1 MIFKSI
7 DNITSRKE
15 LSFFIEK
22 IVLYTKVVKLI
33 AVNNSIPIDYK
44 SFTEINKST
53 INELI
58 SIGVISKSDDTS
70 SLQKQLGKELY
81 HDFITSVN
89 FKLKHKDKIGVSLNK
104 LNNLERSKLQQRASK
119 YKAPRLIDFFCGAGG
134 LSLGFVQEGFQI
146 DLANDNDDVCIET
159 YKYNHPEI
167 PENKIIKGDIRKIV
181 DHIEDFIEEDIDIVV
196 GGPPCQG
203 FSSANKQRIID
214 DPRNEL
220 YKYYIKAVE
229 KIVPKFVVM
238 ENVRGMLPYA
248 EQVVSDYLNIKAKKK
263 GKTYSYETTYKVLVS
278 DDFGVA
284 QKRQRLIF
292 LAIRNDVAK
301 IKKITPKK
309 LFDEIANLASKS
321 KRYVLAD
328 AIAFIK
334 PLEAPR
340 VKNLTEID
348 DELTGKKVDINKYKG
363 NENQYLKLINE
374 NRIIPFVF
382 NHKARYAN
390 DINYEIYKK
399 LEQGDDGTNEKI
411 KEIMPYAHRNHLFKD
426 KYFKLIANKPS
437 RTITA
442 HLKMDC
448 HSHIHPTQ
456 IRSITPREAA
466 RIQSF
471 PDDYLFLGA
480 YLKTYMQIGNA
491 VPPML
496 ARAIAKAIK
505 TNIL

>member
-1 MIFKSI
+1 MIFKSVL
-7 DNITSRKE
+7 NVKSRRE
-15 LSFFIEK
+15 INFFIEK
-22 IVLYTKVVKLI
+22 ISLYTKINRLI
-33 AVNNSIPIDYK
+33 AEKHSISIERF
-44 SFTEINKST
+44 SSLSNST

-58 SIGVISKSDDTS
+58 KIGLISDLKELPLLERTID
-70 SLQKQLGKELY
+70 KQLFKDLVS
-81 HDFITSVN
+81 SVN
-89 FKLKHKDKIGVSLNK
+89 FYLQNKNIVGSSLDKLSNTQRNK
-104 LNNLERSKLQQRASK
+104 LQSK
-119 YKAPRLIDFFCGAGG
+119 YSSSKYPRIVDFFCGAGG
-134 LSLGFVQEGFQI
+134 LSLGFVQAGFSV
-146 DLANDNDDVCIET
+146 DLANDHEDVCIET
-159 YKYNHPEI
+159 YKYNHPEL
-167 PENKIIKGDIRKIV
+167 PTNKIVQGDIRHIV
-181 DHIEDFIEEDIDIVV
+181 DHIEEYIENEIDVV
-196 GGPPCQG
+196 IGGPPCQG

-220 YKYYIKAVE
+220 YKYFIKAID

-238 ENVRGMLPYA
+238 ENVKGMLPYA
-248 EQVVSDYLNIKAKKK
+248 EQVVSDYQNIKAKKN
-263 GKTYSYETTYKVLVS
+263 GKSYTYETTYKVLVS

-292 LAIRNDVAK
+292 LAVRNDVVK
-301 IKKITPKK
+301 IKKITPTK

-321 KRYVLAD
+321 KKHVLAD

-334 PLEAPR
+334 PLDAPR

-348 DELTGKKVDINKYKG
+348 DKLTGKKVDINKYRG
-363 NENQYLKLINE
+363 NENQYLKFINE
-374 NRIIPFVF
+374 NRIIPFIF
-382 NHKARYAN
+382 NHKARFAN
-390 DINYEIYKK
+390 DINYEIYRR

-426 KYFKLIANKPS
+426 KYFKLVADKPS

-491 VPPML
+491 VPPLM

-505 TNIL
+505 KSIS

>member
-1 MIFKSI
+1 MIFRPI

-15 LSFFIEK
+15 ICFFKEK
-22 IVLYTKVVKLI
+22 IVLYTKIVKLI
-33 AVNNSIPIDYK
+33 AVKNSITI
-44 SFTEINKST
+44 ENKSSKEISKST
-53 INELI
+53 LNELI
-58 SIGVISKSDDTS
+58 SIGVISKSSDTS
-70 SLQKQLGKELY
+70 ILQKQLGADLY
-81 HDFITSVN
+81 QEFISSVN
-89 FKLKHKDKIGVSLNK
+89 FRLKHKDIIGVSLDK
-104 LNNLERSKLQQRASK
+104 LNNTERHKLQQKSTK
-119 YKAPRLIDFFCGAGG
+119 SNAPKLIDFFCGAGG

-146 DLANDNDDVCIET
+146 DLANDYEDVCIET

-167 PENKIIKGDIRKIV
+167 PENKIIQGDIRNIV
-181 DHIEDFIEEDIDIVV
+181 NHLGEFFDKDIDIVV

-220 YKYYIKAVE
+220 YKYYIKAIE
-229 KIVPKFVVM
+229 KITPKFVVM

-248 EQVVSDYLNIKAKKK
+248 EQVVSDYQNIKARKK
-263 GKTYSYETTYKVLVS
+263 GKTYTYTTTYKVLVS

-284 QKRQRLIF
+284 QKRHRLIF
-292 LAIRNDVAK
+292 IAVRNDIAK
-301 IKKITPKK
+301 SKKITPSKI
-309 LFDEIANLASKS
+309 FDEIIKLTCKT
-321 KRYVLAD
+321 KRHVLAD

-348 DELTGKKVDINKYKG
+348 HELTGKKVDLNKYKG
-363 NENQYLKLINE
+363 NENKYLKLINE

-382 NHKARYAN
+382 NHKARYIN
-390 DINYEIYKK
+390 DINHEIYSK

-491 VPPML
+491 VPPVM
-496 ARAIAKAIK
+496 ARTIAKSIK
-505 TNIL
+505 MFI